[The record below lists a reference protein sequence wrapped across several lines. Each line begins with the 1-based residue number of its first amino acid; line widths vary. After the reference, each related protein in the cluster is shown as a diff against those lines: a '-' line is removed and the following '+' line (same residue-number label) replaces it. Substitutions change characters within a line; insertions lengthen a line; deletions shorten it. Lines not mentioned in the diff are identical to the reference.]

1 LLVAVSSGLAVA
13 AWTATGSAYCR
24 TTTVH
29 EPAGYDPAVDGCWPQ
44 GTPLHWA
51 AGDVTY
57 VLSQAASRQVSLADA
72 ERVAQVSFA
81 AWGDAQCSGGHPGLQ
96 TSFGGTI
103 DAAAAADDCGLVQ
116 CDPTFHDPQ
125 HVIVF
130 DDAMWPHNDPSN
142 TIALTTV
149 TYGVDDGVIFD
160 ADIEVNTHDHT
171 ITAVE
176 PPQAGT
182 IDLQAVL
189 THEAGHFY
197 GLAHATDVHS
207 VMYAFYQPGAITL
220 TKDDIAGVCAASAPS
235 SSSTHHGCACGAAVP
250 GGGEW
255 WAVAGGA
262 AFLAFTRR
270 RRAAPPRS

>member
-1 LLVAVSSGLAVA
+1 VRARVALLSGLAAVA
-13 AWTATGSAYCR
+13 WAPGASAYCR

-44 GTPLHWA
+44 GTVLHWA
-51 AGDVTY
+51 AGSVTY
-57 VLSQAASRQVSLADA
+57 VLSQAASQQVSLADA
-72 ERVAQVSFA
+72 EKTAQVAFA
-81 AWGDAQCSGGHPGLQ
+81 AWDDAECSGAHPGLV
-96 TSFGGTI
+96 TTFGGTI

-160 ADIEVNTHDHT
+160 ADIEVNTHDHK
-171 ITAVE
+171 IAAVE

-207 VMYAFYQPGAITL
+207 VMYAFYQPGAIKL
-220 TKDDIAGVCAASAPS
+220 TQDDIAGVCAASPPS
-235 SSSTHHGCACGAAVP
+235 SPSSGRGCACDAGEPGAGWIVAGAA
-250 GGGEW
+250 
-255 WAVAGGA
+255 AVLLGGA
-262 AFLAFTRR
+262 LRR
-270 RRAAPPRS
+270 RRPRR